1 MSLEETMRL
10 DGRTA
15 LVTGASRGIG
25 RQAAL
30 TLAAAGAA
38 VVLAARS
45 KEDLAEVAA
54 AARRAG
60 APDAVVAVA
69 DVLDEEAVE
78 AAVAA
83 AVDATGRLD
92 VVVNVAGGQGF
103 TAYVADTRTEGWDK
117 VLGLNLRS
125 VFVGCKAAMAH
136 LPPGGSI
143 VNVASIAGFTA
154 SPGLAAYGAAKAGVI
169 ALTRTLAVEAA
180 PHGVR
185 VNCLAPGWVRTELT
199 RRMWTDPETSRALV
213 AQVPL
218 GRWAGGCCCS
228 PPTPAATSPGPPWWS
243 TGGSWRDRARP
254 GLSWADGRFAAGPGG
269 PAAVRDPRRP
279 QRGAGVGAAGP
290 GPGGGGRRPG
300 AGAGAPARPPAPARR
315 PGRPARGRG
324 RARGRRRGR
333 GRPPRGPGGGRA
345 RPVRGPRARQPRPD
359 LSGRVRLRRAAGGRG
374 LGRAGPAHPQPGRGR
389 RDPAPD
395 PAPAGRPGQPRE
407 HAVQRHPRRG
417 GAGRPRPPGRPEQPR
432 VLGRRGPGLGV
443 HGRPAGRLPR
453 LPRPRGPTPA
463 QLLGHPPLS
472 PPHQGAPDVDP

>member
-1 MSLEETMRL
+1 MRL

-60 APDAVVAVA
+60 APDAVVAVT

-83 AVDATGRLD
+83 AVEATGRLD

-154 SPGLAAYGAAKAGVI
+154 A
-169 ALTRTLAVEAA
+169 R
-180 PHGVR
+180 
-185 VNCLAPGWVRTELT
+185 GW
-199 RRMWTDPETSRALV
+199 
-213 AQVPL
+213 
-218 GRWAGGCCCS
+218 
-228 PPTPAATSPGPPWWS
+228 PPT
-243 TGGSWRDRARP
+243 
-254 GLSWADGRFAAGPGG
+254 
-269 PAAVRDPRRP
+269 
-279 QRGAGVGAAGP
+279 
-290 GPGGGGRRPG
+290 
-300 AGAGAPARPPAPARR
+300 
-315 PGRPARGRG
+315 
-324 RARGRRRGR
+324 
-333 GRPPRGPGGGRA
+333 
-345 RPVRGPRARQPRPD
+345 
-359 LSGRVRLRRAAGGRG
+359 
-374 LGRAGPAHPQPGRGR
+374 
-389 RDPAPD
+389 
-395 PAPAGRPGQPRE
+395 
-407 HAVQRHPRRG
+407 
-417 GAGRPRPPGRPEQPR
+417 GRPRR
-432 VLGRRGPGLGV
+432 
-443 HGRPAGRLPR
+443 A
-453 LPRPRGPTPA
+453 
-463 QLLGHPPLS
+463 
-472 PPHQGAPDVDP
+472 

>member
-1 MSLEETMRL
+1 MSVEETLRL

-60 APDAVVAVA
+60 APDAVVAVT
-69 DVLDEEAVE
+69 DVLDEESVQ

-154 SPGLAAYGAAKAGVI
+154 SPGLAAYGAAKAGVV

-199 RRMWTDPETSRALV
+199 RRMWSDPETSRALV
-213 AQVPL
+213 AQIPM
-218 GRWAGGCCCS
+218 GRWA
-228 PPTPAATSPGPPWWS
+228 
-243 TGGSWRDRARP
+243 DVEE
-254 GLSWADGRFAAGPGG
+254 LAGPLLLLASDAGSYITGATLVVDGG
-269 PAAVRDPRRP
+269 
-279 QRGAGVGAAGP
+279 
-290 GPGGGGRRPG
+290 
-300 AGAGAPARPPAPARR
+300 
-315 PGRPARGRG
+315 
-324 RARGRRRGR
+324 
-333 GRPPRGPGGGRA
+333 
-345 RPVRGPRARQPRPD
+345 
-359 LSGRVRLRRAAGGRG
+359 
-374 LGRAGPAHPQPGRGR
+374 
-389 RDPAPD
+389 
-395 PAPAGRPGQPRE
+395 
-407 HAVQRHPRRG
+407 
-417 GAGRPRPPGRPEQPR
+417 
-432 VLGRRGPGLGV
+432 
-443 HGRPAGRLPR
+443 
-453 LPRPRGPTPA
+453 
-463 QLLGHPPLS
+463 LL
-472 PPHQGAPDVDP
+472 A

>member
-1 MSLEETMRL
+1 MSVEETLRL

-30 TLAAAGAA
+30 TLAAAGAS
-38 VVLAARS
+38 VVLAART
-45 KEDLAEVAA
+45 KEELAEVAA

-125 VFVGCKAAMAH
+125 VFVGCKAAMGH

-143 VNVASIAGFTA
+143 VNVASIAGFTG
-154 SPGLAAYGAAKAGVI
+154 SPGLGAYGAAKAGVI

-199 RRMWTDPETSRALV
+199 RRMWSDPETSRALV
-213 AQVPL
+213 AQIPM
-218 GRWAGGCCCS
+218 GRWA
-228 PPTPAATSPGPPWWS
+228 
-243 TGGSWRDRARP
+243 DVEE
-254 GLSWADGRFAAGPGG
+254 LAGPLLLLASDAGSYITGTTLVVDGG
-269 PAAVRDPRRP
+269 
-279 QRGAGVGAAGP
+279 
-290 GPGGGGRRPG
+290 
-300 AGAGAPARPPAPARR
+300 
-315 PGRPARGRG
+315 
-324 RARGRRRGR
+324 
-333 GRPPRGPGGGRA
+333 
-345 RPVRGPRARQPRPD
+345 
-359 LSGRVRLRRAAGGRG
+359 
-374 LGRAGPAHPQPGRGR
+374 
-389 RDPAPD
+389 
-395 PAPAGRPGQPRE
+395 
-407 HAVQRHPRRG
+407 
-417 GAGRPRPPGRPEQPR
+417 
-432 VLGRRGPGLGV
+432 
-443 HGRPAGRLPR
+443 
-453 LPRPRGPTPA
+453 
-463 QLLGHPPLS
+463 LL
-472 PPHQGAPDVDP
+472 A

>member
-1 MSLEETMRL
+1 MSVEETLRL

-30 TLAAAGAA
+30 TLAAAGAS

-45 KEDLAEVAA
+45 KEELAEVAA

-60 APDAVVAVA
+60 APDAIVAVT

-83 AVDATGRLD
+83 AVEGTGRLD

-103 TAYVADTRTEGWDK
+103 TAYVADTRTDGWDK

-136 LPPGGSI
+136 LPPAGSI

-180 PHGVR
+180 PLGVR

-199 RRMWTDPETSRALV
+199 RRMWSDPETSRALV

-218 GRWAGGCCCS
+218 GRWA
-228 PPTPAATSPGPPWWS
+228 
-243 TGGSWRDRARP
+243 DVEE
-254 GLSWADGRFAAGPGG
+254 LAGPLLLLASDAGSYITGATLVVDGG
-269 PAAVRDPRRP
+269 
-279 QRGAGVGAAGP
+279 
-290 GPGGGGRRPG
+290 
-300 AGAGAPARPPAPARR
+300 
-315 PGRPARGRG
+315 
-324 RARGRRRGR
+324 
-333 GRPPRGPGGGRA
+333 
-345 RPVRGPRARQPRPD
+345 
-359 LSGRVRLRRAAGGRG
+359 
-374 LGRAGPAHPQPGRGR
+374 
-389 RDPAPD
+389 
-395 PAPAGRPGQPRE
+395 
-407 HAVQRHPRRG
+407 
-417 GAGRPRPPGRPEQPR
+417 
-432 VLGRRGPGLGV
+432 
-443 HGRPAGRLPR
+443 
-453 LPRPRGPTPA
+453 
-463 QLLGHPPLS
+463 LL
-472 PPHQGAPDVDP
+472 A

>member
-1 MSLEETMRL
+1 MSVEETMRL

-60 APDAVVAVA
+60 APDAVVAVT
-69 DVLDEEAVE
+69 DVLDEDAVE
-78 AAVAA
+78 AAAA
-83 AVDATGRLD
+83 TAVEATGRLD

-199 RRMWTDPETSRALV
+199 RRMWSDPETSRALV
-213 AQVPL
+213 AQIPM
-218 GRWAGGCCCS
+218 GRWA
-228 PPTPAATSPGPPWWS
+228 
-243 TGGSWRDRARP
+243 DVEE
-254 GLSWADGRFAAGPGG
+254 LAGPLLLLASDAGSYITGTTLVVDGG
-269 PAAVRDPRRP
+269 
-279 QRGAGVGAAGP
+279 
-290 GPGGGGRRPG
+290 
-300 AGAGAPARPPAPARR
+300 
-315 PGRPARGRG
+315 
-324 RARGRRRGR
+324 
-333 GRPPRGPGGGRA
+333 
-345 RPVRGPRARQPRPD
+345 
-359 LSGRVRLRRAAGGRG
+359 
-374 LGRAGPAHPQPGRGR
+374 
-389 RDPAPD
+389 
-395 PAPAGRPGQPRE
+395 
-407 HAVQRHPRRG
+407 
-417 GAGRPRPPGRPEQPR
+417 
-432 VLGRRGPGLGV
+432 
-443 HGRPAGRLPR
+443 
-453 LPRPRGPTPA
+453 
-463 QLLGHPPLS
+463 LL
-472 PPHQGAPDVDP
+472 A

>member
-1 MSLEETMRL
+1 MSVEEMLRL

-30 TLAAAGAA
+30 TLAAAGASL
-38 VVLAARS
+38 VLAARS

-60 APDAVVAVA
+60 APDALVAVT
-69 DVLDEEAVE
+69 DVLDEAAVE

-83 AVDATGRLD
+83 AVEGTGRLD

-103 TAYVADTRTEGWDK
+103 SAYVADTRTEGWDK

-125 VFVGCKAAMAH
+125 VFVACKAAMSH

-199 RRMWTDPETSRALV
+199 RRMWSDPETSRALV

-218 GRWAGGCCCS
+218 GRWA
-228 PPTPAATSPGPPWWS
+228 
-243 TGGSWRDRARP
+243 DVEE
-254 GLSWADGRFAAGPGG
+254 LAGPLLLLASDAGSYITGATLVVDGG
-269 PAAVRDPRRP
+269 
-279 QRGAGVGAAGP
+279 
-290 GPGGGGRRPG
+290 
-300 AGAGAPARPPAPARR
+300 
-315 PGRPARGRG
+315 
-324 RARGRRRGR
+324 
-333 GRPPRGPGGGRA
+333 
-345 RPVRGPRARQPRPD
+345 
-359 LSGRVRLRRAAGGRG
+359 
-374 LGRAGPAHPQPGRGR
+374 
-389 RDPAPD
+389 
-395 PAPAGRPGQPRE
+395 
-407 HAVQRHPRRG
+407 
-417 GAGRPRPPGRPEQPR
+417 
-432 VLGRRGPGLGV
+432 
-443 HGRPAGRLPR
+443 
-453 LPRPRGPTPA
+453 
-463 QLLGHPPLS
+463 LL
-472 PPHQGAPDVDP
+472 A

>member
-1 MSLEETMRL
+1 MSVEETLRL

-60 APDAVVAVA
+60 APDAIVAVA
-69 DVLDEEAVE
+69 DVLDEESVQ

-143 VNVASIAGFTA
+143 VNVASIAGFTG

-199 RRMWTDPETSRALV
+199 RRMWSDPETSRALV
-213 AQVPL
+213 AQIPL
-218 GRWAGGCCCS
+218 GRWA
-228 PPTPAATSPGPPWWS
+228 
-243 TGGSWRDRARP
+243 DVEE
-254 GLSWADGRFAAGPGG
+254 LAGPLLLLASDAGSYITGATLVVDGG
-269 PAAVRDPRRP
+269 
-279 QRGAGVGAAGP
+279 
-290 GPGGGGRRPG
+290 
-300 AGAGAPARPPAPARR
+300 
-315 PGRPARGRG
+315 
-324 RARGRRRGR
+324 
-333 GRPPRGPGGGRA
+333 
-345 RPVRGPRARQPRPD
+345 
-359 LSGRVRLRRAAGGRG
+359 
-374 LGRAGPAHPQPGRGR
+374 
-389 RDPAPD
+389 
-395 PAPAGRPGQPRE
+395 
-407 HAVQRHPRRG
+407 
-417 GAGRPRPPGRPEQPR
+417 
-432 VLGRRGPGLGV
+432 
-443 HGRPAGRLPR
+443 
-453 LPRPRGPTPA
+453 
-463 QLLGHPPLS
+463 LL
-472 PPHQGAPDVDP
+472 A

>member
-1 MSLEETMRL
+1 MSVEETLRL

-38 VVLAARS
+38 VVLSARS

-60 APDAVVAVA
+60 APDAIVAVA
-69 DVLDEEAVE
+69 DVLDEESVE

-154 SPGLAAYGAAKAGVI
+154 SPGLAAYGAAKAGVV

-180 PHGVR
+180 PQGVR

-199 RRMWTDPETSRALV
+199 RRMWSDPETSRALV
-213 AQVPL
+213 AQIPM
-218 GRWAGGCCCS
+218 GRWA
-228 PPTPAATSPGPPWWS
+228 
-243 TGGSWRDRARP
+243 DVEE
-254 GLSWADGRFAAGPGG
+254 LAGPLLLLASDAGSYITGATLVVDGG
-269 PAAVRDPRRP
+269 
-279 QRGAGVGAAGP
+279 
-290 GPGGGGRRPG
+290 
-300 AGAGAPARPPAPARR
+300 
-315 PGRPARGRG
+315 
-324 RARGRRRGR
+324 
-333 GRPPRGPGGGRA
+333 
-345 RPVRGPRARQPRPD
+345 
-359 LSGRVRLRRAAGGRG
+359 
-374 LGRAGPAHPQPGRGR
+374 
-389 RDPAPD
+389 
-395 PAPAGRPGQPRE
+395 
-407 HAVQRHPRRG
+407 
-417 GAGRPRPPGRPEQPR
+417 
-432 VLGRRGPGLGV
+432 
-443 HGRPAGRLPR
+443 
-453 LPRPRGPTPA
+453 
-463 QLLGHPPLS
+463 LL
-472 PPHQGAPDVDP
+472 A

>member
-1 MSLEETMRL
+1 VSLEELLRL

-60 APDAVVAVA
+60 APDAVVAVT

-83 AVDATGRLD
+83 AVEATGRLD

-154 SPGLAAYGAAKAGVI
+154 SPGLAAYGAAKAGVV

-199 RRMWTDPETSRALV
+199 RRMWSDPETSRALV
-213 AQVPL
+213 AQIPM
-218 GRWAGGCCCS
+218 GRWA
-228 PPTPAATSPGPPWWS
+228 
-243 TGGSWRDRARP
+243 DVEE
-254 GLSWADGRFAAGPGG
+254 LAGPLLLLASDAGSYITGATLVVDGG
-269 PAAVRDPRRP
+269 
-279 QRGAGVGAAGP
+279 
-290 GPGGGGRRPG
+290 
-300 AGAGAPARPPAPARR
+300 
-315 PGRPARGRG
+315 
-324 RARGRRRGR
+324 
-333 GRPPRGPGGGRA
+333 
-345 RPVRGPRARQPRPD
+345 
-359 LSGRVRLRRAAGGRG
+359 
-374 LGRAGPAHPQPGRGR
+374 
-389 RDPAPD
+389 
-395 PAPAGRPGQPRE
+395 
-407 HAVQRHPRRG
+407 
-417 GAGRPRPPGRPEQPR
+417 
-432 VLGRRGPGLGV
+432 
-443 HGRPAGRLPR
+443 
-453 LPRPRGPTPA
+453 
-463 QLLGHPPLS
+463 LL
-472 PPHQGAPDVDP
+472 A

>member
-1 MSLEETMRL
+1 MSVEETLRL

-60 APDAVVAVA
+60 APDAIVAVA
-69 DVLDEEAVE
+69 DVLDEESVQ
-78 AAVAA
+78 AAAAA

-199 RRMWTDPETSRALV
+199 RRMWSDPETSRALV
-213 AQVPL
+213 AQIPM
-218 GRWAGGCCCS
+218 GRWA
-228 PPTPAATSPGPPWWS
+228 
-243 TGGSWRDRARP
+243 DVEE
-254 GLSWADGRFAAGPGG
+254 LAGPLLLLASDAGSYITGATLVVDGG
-269 PAAVRDPRRP
+269 
-279 QRGAGVGAAGP
+279 
-290 GPGGGGRRPG
+290 
-300 AGAGAPARPPAPARR
+300 
-315 PGRPARGRG
+315 
-324 RARGRRRGR
+324 
-333 GRPPRGPGGGRA
+333 
-345 RPVRGPRARQPRPD
+345 
-359 LSGRVRLRRAAGGRG
+359 
-374 LGRAGPAHPQPGRGR
+374 
-389 RDPAPD
+389 
-395 PAPAGRPGQPRE
+395 
-407 HAVQRHPRRG
+407 
-417 GAGRPRPPGRPEQPR
+417 
-432 VLGRRGPGLGV
+432 
-443 HGRPAGRLPR
+443 
-453 LPRPRGPTPA
+453 
-463 QLLGHPPLS
+463 LL
-472 PPHQGAPDVDP
+472 A